1 MRELVIL
8 GNLYHGHTLS
18 IQQGDFRRIFYQHNP
33 SDDWIEPVGGG
44 VSWSIESKES
54 SVSFGEVTLPS
65 VLLLFHSVGCHPT
78 DNR

>member
-18 IQQGDFRRIFYQHNP
+18 IQQRDFRKIFYQHNP

-44 VSWSIESKES
+44 VSWSIEPSMVIRLQRKE
-54 SVSFGEVTLPS
+54 TI
-65 VLLLFHSVGCHPT
+65 CA
-78 DNR
+78 